1 MNISR
6 FICMLIAGFAIVGF
20 ATIGHTTEE
29 IKSEAAEEV
38 VLDVKGMTCA
48 GCENKVKTA
57 LMNCEGVKG
66 CEVNWKEGKA
76 MVKVSKG
83 SVNRAE
89 MIKAVEE
96 TGFSAESTE
105 EIQYGAEHETKWME
119 EKEVAEAETEK
130 AESKA
135 DKIW

>member
-20 ATIGHTTEE
+20 TTIGHTSEE
-29 IKSEAAEEV
+29 IKSEAAAEV
-38 VLDVKGMTCA
+38 VLDVKGMTCG

-57 LMNCEGVKG
+57 LMNCEGVKA

-83 SVNRAE
+83 SVNTAE
-89 MIKAVEE
+89 MIKAVKG

-105 EIQYGAEHETKWME
+105 EIQYGSEPETKWLE
-119 EKEVAEAETEK
+119 EKEVAEKETV
-130 AESKA
+130 ESKA
-135 DKIW
+135 DEIR